1 MVILVMLVVVVV
13 TVVVVGV
20 MVVVIALPLGGRR
33 GGPCVDLHRLNRMA
47 LSPNR
52 FAVRYVSGEE
62 VYIPADGL
70 QMVVNIDSKVRAWLA
85 LSLSVVHVWLLESC
99 L

>member
-20 MVVVIALPLGGRR
+20 VVVVIALPLGGRR

-70 QMVVNIDSKVRAWLA
+70 HMVVNMDSEVRAWLA
-85 LSLSVVHVWLLESC
+85 LFFSVAHL
-99 L
+99 